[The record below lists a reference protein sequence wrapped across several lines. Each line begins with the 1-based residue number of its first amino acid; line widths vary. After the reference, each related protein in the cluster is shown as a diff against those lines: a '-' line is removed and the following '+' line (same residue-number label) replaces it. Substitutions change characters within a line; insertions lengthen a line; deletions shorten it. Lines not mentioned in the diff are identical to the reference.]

1 MNSTPIQMML
11 EDHLKEDNI
20 LLLVMTCGEVRGLFR
35 STQAALPYVSLLQL
49 EGERWGIFKDSQ

>member
-35 STQAALPYVSLLQL
+35 STQAALPYVSLL
-49 EGERWGIFKDSQ
+49 